1 MRYLT
6 IEMIKKQVV
15 IDTEFLEDDVL
26 LESIGDTA
34 EEYVEQ
40 LVNSPLDDIAA
51 QNGGDLPKPLYHAM
65 LVFCDY
71 LYSTARGS
79 SGTENPIP
87 VCIEHM
93 VKLYRNFE

>member
-6 IEMIKKQVV
+6 LNMIKKQCV
-15 IDTEFLEDDVL
+15 IDEQFTDDDTL
-26 LESIGDTA
+26 LESIGDAA

-40 LVNSPLDDIAA
+40 LVNADLDEIAA
-51 QNGGDLPKPLYHAM
+51 QYGDLPKPLYHSM
-65 LVFCDY
+65 LIYVDY

-93 VKLYRNFE
+93 VKLYRDFT